1 MKFKI
6 VITAFMLMLAIP
18 AAADFVTSARAI
30 ELVLSDITVP
40 PSQNSKLM
48 FKECD
53 DCDYMSI
60 RLTPQTVYKINGR
73 SVRFDKFRETI
84 RGVRNPGVTPT
95 IVLHHLESDT
105 VKSVSVTLQ

>member
-6 VITAFMLMLAIP
+6 IITAMILMFAFP
-18 AAADFVTSARAI
+18 ATADFVTSARAY
-30 ELVLSDITVP
+30 ELALSDVTVP

-60 RLTPQTVYKINGR
+60 RLTPNTQYKINGR
-73 SVRFDKFRETI
+73 SVRFDQFREAI
-84 RGVRNPGVTPT
+84 RGIRNADQTAA

-105 VKSVSVTLQ
+105 VKSVSVLFK

>member
-1 MKFKI
+1 MKLKI
-6 VITAFMLMLAIP
+6 VITAVLLMLAIP
-18 AAADFVTSARAI
+18 AAADFVTSARAY
-30 ELVLSDITVP
+30 ELALSDLTVP

-60 RLTPQTVYKINGR
+60 RLTPNTQFKINGR
-73 SVRFDKFRETI
+73 SVRFDQFRETI
-84 RGVRNPGVTPT
+84 RGVRKPGEALA

-105 VKSVSVTLQ
+105 VKSVSVLFK

>member
-18 AAADFVTSARAI
+18 AAADFVTSARAY
-30 ELVLSDITVP
+30 ELVLSDLTVP

-53 DCDYMSI
+53 DCDSRSI
-60 RLTPQTVYKINGR
+60 RLTPRTQFKINGR
-73 SVRFDKFRETI
+73 SMRFDQFREAI
-84 RGVRNPGVTPT
+84 RGVRKPDETLT

-105 VKSVSVTLQ
+105 VKSISVTLK

>member
-1 MKFKI
+1 MKLKI
-6 VITAFMLMLAIP
+6 VITAILLMLAIP

-30 ELVLSDITVP
+30 ELVLSDLTVP
-40 PSQNSKLM
+40 VSQNSRLM

-60 RLTPQTVYKINGR
+60 RLTPNTQFKINGR

-84 RGVRNPGVTPT
+84 RGVRNPDETPA

-105 VKSVSVTLQ
+105 VKSIKVTLK